1 VASSASSHPRRAA
14 ELAARGRLRV
24 EPNPLVGCV
33 LVRRNRVVGEG
44 YHAHWGGPHAEAN
57 AIEAAGGKAKGAT
70 AYVTLEPCGHGG
82 KTPPCADALVR
93 AGVKEVIYAHA
104 DPNPETAGRG
114 PAWLRAAGVKVV
126 RRGRPPKYVGEL
138 LQPYLA
144 HLERRRPWVIA
155 KWAMT
160 LDGRIATRKGD
171 SKWITADETRR
182 WTHRH
187 LRARV
192 DAILVGAGTVLTD
205 DPALTNR
212 SGRGRQPLRVVV
224 CGRRPLWPRSKVLG
238 DGGPTLLAV
247 PQQFR
252 PPPGAESIVCGGLW
266 KVDPDRLLREL
277 YDLGLRRVLV
287 EGGGDLLGSLFDA
300 GVVDQAVVFLSPRV
314 VGGISAIQAVAGR
327 GCARMEEALE
337 LEHVVHRTLGPD
349 QVIEGYVSA
358 SRGCRS

>member
-1 VASSASSHPRRAA
+1 M
-14 ELAARGRLRV
+14 LAARGRLRV

-33 LVRRNRVVGEG
+33 LVRGNRVVGEG
-44 YHAHWGGPHAEAN
+44 HHAYWGGPHAEAN
-57 AIEAAGGKAKGAT
+57 ALEEAGRKAKGAT

-82 KTPPCADALVR
+82 KTPPCADALIR
-93 AGVKEVIYAHA
+93 AGVREVVYAHA

-114 PAWLRAAGVKVV
+114 PERLREAGVKVT
-126 RRGRPPKYVGEL
+126 RQGRAPKYVREL
-138 LQPYLA
+138 LHPYLA
-144 HLERRRPWVIA
+144 HLACRRPWVIA

-160 LDGRIATRKGD
+160 LDGRIATRSGD
-171 SKWITADETRR
+171 SKWITAEKTRR

-224 CGRRPLWPRSKVLG
+224 CGRRPLWPRSKVLR

-252 PPPGAESIVCGGLW
+252 APPDADVVVCGRLW
-266 KVDPDRLLREL
+266 KVDPHRLLSEL
-277 YDLGLRRVLV
+277 FDRGLRRVLV
-287 EGGGDLLGSLFDA
+287 EGGGELLGSMFDA
-300 GVVDQAVVFLSPRV
+300 GLVDQAAVFLGPRI

-327 GCARMEEALE
+327 GRARMEEALR
-337 LEHVVHRTLGPD
+337 LDHMAHHTIGPD
-349 QVIEGYVSA
+349 QVIEGYVSPA
-358 SRGCRS
+358 SGSSRAGRAG

>member
-1 VASSASSHPRRAA
+1 VASSKASSQSHPRRAA
-14 ELAARGRLRV
+14 ELAALGRLRV
-24 EPNPLVGCV
+24 DPNPLVGCV
-33 LVRRNRVVGEG
+33 LVKRNRVVGEG
-44 YHAHWGGPHAEAN
+44 YHAYWGGPHAEAN
-57 AIEAAGGKAKGAT
+57 ALKAAGGKAKGAT

-82 KTPPCADALVR
+82 KTPPCAEALVR
-93 AGVKEVIYAHA
+93 AGVREVIYAHP

-114 PAWLRAAGVKVV
+114 PALLRESGIKVV
-126 RRGRPPKYVGEL
+126 LRGKPPQYVREL

-144 HLERRRPWVIA
+144 HLKRKRPWVIA

-192 DAILVGAGTVLTD
+192 DAILCGAGTVLTD

-212 SGRGRQPLRVVV
+212 SGRGKQPLRVIV
-224 CGRRPLWPRSKVLG
+224 CGRRPLWPRSKVLT
-238 DGGPTLLAV
+238 DGAPTLLAV

-252 PPPGAESIVCGGLW
+252 PPPGAETLVCGGLW

-287 EGGGDLLGSLFDA
+287 EGGGEVLGSFFDA
-300 GVVDQAVVFLSPRV
+300 GLVDQAAVFLGPRI
-314 VGGISAIQAVAGR
+314 VGGISAVQAVAGR
-327 GCARMEEALE
+327 GQARMAEALE
-337 LEHVVHRTLGPD
+337 LEHATWHRIGPD
-349 QVIEGYVSA
+349 QVIEGYVGPA
-358 SRGCRS
+358 SG

>member
-1 VASSASSHPRRAA
+1 
-14 ELAARGRLRV
+14 LAARGRLRV

-44 YHAHWGGPHAEAN
+44 HHADWGGPHAEAN
-57 AIEAAGGKAKGAT
+57 ALDAAGGKAKGAT

-82 KTPPCADALVR
+82 KTPPCADALIR
-93 AGVKEVIYAHA
+93 AGVKEVVYAHA

-114 PAWLRAAGVKVV
+114 PRRLRAAGVKVT
-126 RRGRPPKYVGEL
+126 RRGRAPRYVREL

-144 HLERRRPWVIA
+144 HLECRRPWVIA

-160 LDGRIATRKGD
+160 LDGRIATRNRD
-171 SKWITADETRR
+171 SKWITADEARR
-182 WTHRH
+182 WAHRH

-192 DAILVGAGTVLTD
+192 DAILVGAGTVLID

-212 SGRGRQPLRVVV
+212 SGRGRQPLRVVL
-224 CGRRPLWPRSKVLG
+224 CGRRPLWPRSQVLS

-252 PPPGAESIVCGGLW
+252 SPPGAEAIVCGRVW
-266 KVDPDRLLREL
+266 KVDPHRLLRGL
-277 YDLGLRRVLV
+277 FDLGIRRVLV
-287 EGGGDLLGSLFDA
+287 EGGGELLGSLFDA
-300 GVVDQAVVFLSPRV
+300 GVVDQAAVFVSPRV

-327 GCARMEEALE
+327 GRARMADALQ
-337 LEHVVHRTLGPD
+337 LDHVAHHTIGPD
-349 QVIEGYVSA
+349 QVIEGYLV
-358 SRGCRS
+358 G